1 MNNAVERVNELLEYQ
16 IMDTEEEAD
25 FNEIVEL
32 ASKICG
38 APTSL
43 ITLLDHHRQWFKA
56 KIGMTDTE
64 TPIEFAFCKYAIEQ
78 EKVFIVEDA
87 TKDNRFSENPYVT
100 GDTSIRFYAGMPLQT
115 PRGINIGTLCV
126 IDKKPRTISVDQQQA
141 LRILGHQVV
150 KLFEL
155 NRAKLN
161 QEAANKILQES
172 SNALQKLVNF
182 RERVFSII
190 SHDLRGPIGSIGQVL
205 DLFNTGMITA
215 DEFTE
220 VVPRLTKQVSD
231 AKDVLNNLLSWANSN
246 KPGLE
251 PEKKM
256 VDVNQTI
263 NTLVNSLQT
272 DAQKKQVRLV
282 FEPRE
287 LTESMSLDKD
297 ALLIVLRNLIKN
309 SIKFCN
315 ANDTITV
322 TCNLVANN
330 LRFAVKDTGVGFND
344 AVAAKFFNE
353 SDHVTTFGTAN
364 EKGTGLGLLICKNLV
379 EQNGGKIWAES
390 TLGEGASF
398 YFTFVI

>member
-1 MNNAVERVNELLEYQ
+1 MNNAVERVNELIEYQ

-64 TPIEFAFCKYAIEQ
+64 TPIEFAFCKHAIEQ

-87 TKDNRFSENPYVT
+87 TKDNRFSGNPYVT

-126 IDKKPRTISVDQQQA
+126 IDKKPRTISVDQQEA

-155 NRAKLN
+155 NRAKIS
-161 QEAANKILQES
+161 QEAANKTLQES
-172 SNALQKLVNF
+172 RDSLQKLVKF
-182 RERVFSII
+182 RDRVFSII

-215 DEFTE
+215 DEFT
-220 VVPRLTKQVSD
+220 
-231 AKDVLNNLLSWANSN
+231 
-246 KPGLE
+246 
-251 PEKKM
+251 
-256 VDVNQTI
+256 
-263 NTLVNSLQT
+263 
-272 DAQKKQVRLV
+272 
-282 FEPRE
+282 
-287 LTESMSLDKD
+287 
-297 ALLIVLRNLIKN
+297 
-309 SIKFCN
+309 
-315 ANDTITV
+315 
-322 TCNLVANN
+322 
-330 LRFAVKDTGVGFND
+330 
-344 AVAAKFFNE
+344 
-353 SDHVTTFGTAN
+353 
-364 EKGTGLGLLICKNLV
+364 
-379 EQNGGKIWAES
+379 
-390 TLGEGASF
+390 
-398 YFTFVI
+398 